1 MKKQIHIL
9 AAAVVLALAPA
20 LQAQI
25 TPPAPSELN
34 SGQNLVATKIANN
47 FTNLAGGE
55 DNALALVNAL
65 RAGGEV
71 TLVTT
76 VPPPAGSPPGTLPTT
91 TETTFDVPTKP
102 MGWGNVKHAL
112 ALAQDQL
119 QRAGITNPTGAQ
131 LQTALTGGDLVRVN
145 ADGTTTT
152 TTVKGILTLRAGG
165 MGWGN
170 IAKEGGTKLGHVQK
184 VDMSAKS
191 VKAPTTTTTTTT
203 AVSRPRPA
211 PPRPPRNPRR
221 ASRRRRA
228 QRRRERR
235 QGTVEGRH
243 HGAGCQCRARVEGSR
258 DGERC
263 QRGREPAR
271 QRVRARHRDGRRRRI
286 DERRRH
292 RPGQGRRSELR
303 RRCRHRRRNSAAAS
317 ASPALA
323 ATATTPAATAR
334 AVVTARARTADLRL
348 MLHCTRA
355 REGPCRFQA
364 QFLSHS

>member
-1 MKKQIHIL
+1 
-9 AAAVVLALAPA
+9 
-20 LQAQI
+20 
-25 TPPAPSELN
+25 
-34 SGQNLVATKIANN
+34 
-47 FTNLAGGE
+47 
-55 DNALALVNAL
+55 VNAL

-119 QRAGITNPTGAQ
+119 QRAGIHQPTAAQ

-203 AVSRPRPA
+203 AGVTTAAGPA
-211 PPRPPRNPRR
+211 TPTTKSAKGITTAAGATAG
-221 ASRRRRA
+221 ASVDKGPSKGVTTA
-228 QRRRERR
+228 Q
-235 QGTVEGRH
+235 GASAA
-243 HGAGCQCRARVEGSR
+243 HGSKGSR

-271 QRVRARHRDGRRRRI
+271 QRVRARHRDGRTAADRRT
-286 DERRRH
+286 
-292 RPGQGRRSELR
+292 
-303 RRCRHRRRNSAAAS
+303 
-317 ASPALA
+317 SP
-323 ATATTPAATAR
+323 PP
-334 AVVTARARTADLRL
+334 ARARAP
-348 MLHCTRA
+348 
-355 REGPCRFQA
+355 E
-364 QFLSHS
+364 